1 MRPVVQFYHEMDWQE
16 CGSSIVNAST
26 HCSSCFGTLD
36 DYHVKSR
43 SNSEAV
49 TKPEMQ
55 YVNAS
60 IYDRVRGCKDFW
72 LRDQLNEKMELRDKV
87 EEGSYPL
94 IVAKHPERWPYML
107 GMGSMYED
115 KIT

>member
-1 MRPVVQFYHEMDWQE
+1 MQLYHEGEWAQ
-16 CGSSIVNAST
+16 CRSSIVNAST
-26 HCSSCFGTLD
+26 HCSSCFGTLE
-36 DYHVKSR
+36 DYHIKSR

-49 TKPEMQ
+49 RKPKMQ

-72 LRDQLNEKMELRDKV
+72 LRDQINEMMELRDKV

-94 IVAKHPERWPYML
+94 TVAKHPERWPHLL
-107 GMGSMYED
+107 GRGSMYED